1 MLYDCVPDT
10 MLYVKG
16 KFECS
21 AIRGPDREMSV
32 FVRRMWSTST
42 NQKDRSII
50 LLIIS
55 PRETILKQILLCDT
69 CCHGKL
75 PAGIKC

>member
-32 FVRRMWSTST
+32 FVRRMWST

-55 PRETILKQILLCDT
+55 PRETILKLNL
-69 CCHGKL
+69 
-75 PAGIKC
+75 